1 MRKLLTTSVLVLF
14 LGTLFAFAGQHVFQT
29 GKLTN
34 ATTQDTMKKGTSHRN
49 VIFTVQIG
57 DIAYTLKGGNVSP
70 KAKDY
75 TKGLIVGDPVQACVE
90 GEHVILRR
98 PDGKD
103 MKTSILKRE
112 RVAAK

>member
-1 MRKLLTTSVLVLF
+1 MRKILTTSVLILC
-14 LGTLFAFAGQHVFQT
+14 LSTISAFAAHVFQS

-34 ATTQDTMKKGTSHRN
+34 ATTEDTMKKGTSHRN
-49 VIFTVQIG
+49 VIYTVQIQ
-57 DIAYTLKGGNVSP
+57 DMIYTLRGGSVSP

-75 TKGLIVGDPVQACVE
+75 TKGLIVGDPVQASVE
-90 GEHVILRR
+90 GEHVILKK
-98 PDGKD
+98 PNGKD